1 MSSSTTRAA
10 AIWLGAALAIAG
22 CGDERGRAAPPAGE
36 LLVLAAASLVEA
48 FPGVGAAFE
57 REVPGAR
64 VRFSFAGSQT
74 LATQVTEG
82 APADVIATADPIA
95 MAPLEAAGLVEAPSP
110 FAGNR
115 LTWVFHASVPAES
128 LGSPEI
134 PLEGAF
140 LRQEGWRLALA
151 GPDVPAGRY
160 ARQALAE
167 LGLLDVARV
176 RVVSHELDVRGV
188 LGKVRLG
195 EADVGL
201 VYASDV
207 APELRAGVSVR
218 PLPRAVQVRAR
229 YLIAVLREARRPE
242 LARRFAAFVRSTA
255 GREQLVAHG
264 FEAP

>member
-1 MSSSTTRAA
+1 MSTSTTRAA
-10 AIWLGAALAIAG
+10 AICLGAALAIGG
-22 CGDERGRAAPPAGE
+22 CGDERGGAAPPVRE

-57 REVPGAR
+57 RQVPGAR

-95 MAPLEAAGLVEAPSP
+95 MAPLEESGLVEAPSP
-110 FAGNR
+110 FASNR
-115 LTWVFHASVPAES
+115 LTWVFHPSVPAGS
-128 LGSPEI
+128 LGPPGA

-140 LRQEGWRLALA
+140 LREAGWRLALA

-160 ARQALAE
+160 ARQALAT
-167 LGLLDVARV
+167 LGLLDVALARI
-176 RVVSHELDVRGV
+176 VSHELDVRGV

-201 VYASDV
+201 VYATDV
-207 APELRAGVSVR
+207 APELRAGLIVR
-218 PLPRAVQVRAR
+218 PLPEDVQVWVSYR
-229 YLIAVLREARRPE
+229 IAVLREARRPE
-242 LARRFAAFVRSTA
+242 LARRFVAFVRSPA
-255 GREQLVAHG
+255 GREQLDAHG
-264 FEAP
+264 FGSP